1 MSMTKNTTPFDYGD
15 EQLRK
20 ILQTVKKEF
29 NKQRLKSFMQFDEVN
44 TIKLKKSVKALYK
57 KLDDLNRTMYLLIAI
72 KAYAAACAEIGVVA
86 KKLPG
91 EKWLLAMLNSS
102 DPVTEYV
109 YSNEVERKRD
119 RFFEALIVLLA
130 IKHTKADIER
140 EYKKAIKYWAR
151 QTEQYEINVVSNARR
166 QAFADNDVE
175 YVRWNTQRD
184 GRVCGSC
191 GERDGQIYAID
202 DIPESHYNC
211 RCYLTA
217 V

>member
-1 MSMTKNTTPFDYGD
+1 MSMTNNTTPFDYGD

-44 TIKLKKSVKALYK
+44 VIKLKKSVKSLYN
-57 KLDDLNRTMYLLIAI
+57 KLDNLNRTMYLLIAI
-72 KAYAAACAEIGVVA
+72 KAYATACAEIGGVA
-86 KKLPG
+86 KKQPD
-91 EKWLLAMLNSS
+91 EKWLLAILNSS

-109 YSNEVERKRD
+109 YSNEVGRKSD

-130 IKHTKADIER
+130 AKHTKAEIER
-140 EYKKAIKYWAR
+140 EYKKAIKYWSR

-166 QAFADNDVE
+166 QAFEDNGVE
-175 YVRWNTQRD
+175 HVKWNTQRD
-184 GRVCGSC
+184 GNVCGSC
-191 GERDGQIYAID
+191 NERDGQIYAID
-202 DIPESHYNC
+202 EVPESHYNC